1 MKEDFSVG
9 DIVVA
14 NGVVS
19 GKTFVNKIG
28 KIISIFG
35 DITPLPNISV
45 EFDEYIKG
53 HTGDGTGKK
62 GHCWNMY
69 PETLSK
75 INASDDSKL
84 NTEETEELKSFLSSW
99 M

>member
-19 GKTFVNKIG
+19 GKTFVSKIG

-35 DITPLPNISV
+35 
-45 EFDEYIKG
+45 
-53 HTGDGTGKK
+53 
-62 GHCWNMY
+62 
-69 PETLSK
+69 
-75 INASDDSKL
+75 
-84 NTEETEELKSFLSSW
+84 
-99 M
+99 